1 MKMAAKRGKANVC
14 LPGNS
19 TTTSHC
25 VGILLSHKRLGV
37 IKWPAAGTRRRIN
50 LEAVNDKKKAKTGVK
65 KSFSKRQQRALQLY
79 LIIHAYVQQRTPP
92 TVPQL
97 NVSSTTP

>member
-1 MKMAAKRGKANVC
+1 MRKND

-37 IKWPAAGTRRRIN
+37 IKCPAAGTRRLIN
-50 LEAVNDKKKAKTGVK
+50 LEAVNE
-65 KSFSKRQQRALQLY
+65 S
-79 LIIHAYVQQRTPP
+79 
-92 TVPQL
+92 
-97 NVSSTTP
+97 